1 MTDEKNLSTFEE
13 GSEDFAAMFAA
24 QEAGTVRLQPGQ
36 KVTGTIITITG
47 DSVFVDV
54 GIKLDGIMDRKDIL
68 DAEGNESVAPGDSI
82 EVYVVGTSAGEIRL
96 SRSMS
101 GAGMA
106 ALEDARD
113 AGVPVDGRVT
123 GTCVPCW
130 IANVRKTW
138 KRSWL
143 PSMWAIPWKAAS
155 PVWPPLVPSWNW
167 PPVWKA

>member
-82 EVYVVGTSAGEIRL
+82 EEI
-96 SRSMS
+96 
-101 GAGMA
+101 
-106 ALEDARD
+106 
-113 AGVPVDGRVT
+113 GRAHV
-123 GTCVPCW
+123 
-130 IANVRKTW
+130 
-138 KRSWL
+138 
-143 PSMWAIPWKAAS
+143 
-155 PVWPPLVPSWNW
+155 
-167 PPVWKA
+167 